1 MKNKNILIALI
12 VVVIVIVI
20 VVIAILSLRPK
31 DNNQEDDRYLHNS
44 ISDAGD
50 VDTSDRLSI
59 NITNIDQIKSKISNY
74 NKFVDELKKYLNEN
88 GIINF
93 DTLNM
98 EQYQENNG
106 VLRIRFKANDEFSSN
121 IIATINLNENTYS
134 FNNYR

>member
-1 MKNKNILIALI
+1 MNKKNILIALI
-12 VVVIVIVI
+12 AVVVVIII
-20 VVIAILSLRPK
+20 VVIAILNLRTP
-31 DNNQEDDRYLHNS
+31 DNQEEDRYLHNTS
-44 ISDAGD
+44 SDAGD

-59 NITNIDQIKSKISNY
+59 NITNMDEIKSKISDY
-74 NKFVDELKKYLNEN
+74 NRFVDELKKYLTDN

-93 DTLNM
+93 DTLNL
-98 EQYQENNG
+98 EQYQEKDG

>member
-1 MKNKNILIALI
+1 MNKKNILIALI
-12 VVVIVIVI
+12 AVVVVIII
-20 VVIAILSLRPK
+20 VVIAILNLRTP
-31 DNNQEDDRYLHNS
+31 DNQEEDRYLHNTS
-44 ISDAGD
+44 SDAGD

-59 NITNIDQIKSKISNY
+59 NITNMDEIKSKISDY
-74 NKFVDELKKYLNEN
+74 NRFVDELKKYLTDN

-93 DTLNM
+93 DTLNQ
-98 EQYQENNG
+98 EQYQEKDG